1 MAMNQGDTV
10 ERAQEDLL
18 VIEAQGGNQR
28 AFEALFRIHNAPL
41 RRFAFRVCG
50 DEQLALDA
58 VQDAWIT
65 LSKTLRRLKDP
76 RGFRVWAYK
85 TVRWRVTDQARRQK
99 MDNVLIHEDVE
110 SIPQASEFAT
120 RDQLG
125 RHLDQ
130 LPEKEKN
137 ALVLFYLDGLQIQE
151 IAAIEQVP
159 VGTVKSRLSRARDRM
174 RETMAGEMV

>member
-1 MAMNQGDTV
+1 MAMKQGNPLD
-10 ERAQEDLL
+10 RAEEDLL
-18 VIEAQGGNQR
+18 VIDAQRGNQR
-28 AFEALFRIHNAPL
+28 AFEALFRIHNPAL
-41 RRFAFRVCG
+41 RRFAYRLCS
-50 DEQLALDA
+50 DEQLARDA

-65 LSKTLRRLKDP
+65 LSRTLRRLKDP

-99 MDNVLIHEDVE
+99 PEAVLLEEEAGDME
-110 SIPQASEFAT
+110 TEPAFAT
-120 RDQLG
+120 SDQLG
-125 RHLDQ
+125 RHLDR
-130 LPEKEKN
+130 LPEAEKS